1 MNVAKNMEFVF
12 VAALAI
18 ALSLSNTIAAPAA
31 PVQVT
36 AAKPAIWE
44 APAITVVVVG
54 KRLTD
59 GTKAKRTI

>member
-44 APAITVVVVG
+44 APAITVVVWGTRV
-54 KRLTD
+54 RD
-59 GTKAKRTI
+59 GTTPTRTI